1 MEGLELISFQ
11 IISTVG
17 TARSQYI
24 HAIKKAKNFAFEEAR
39 SLIQKGEEAFV
50 EGHKIHAQLIQQ
62 EASGQQASI
71 NLLIV
76 HAEDQ
81 LMSAEAFKIIAEEFI
96 DVYTMIYKHQKE
108 TA

>member
-11 IISTVG
+11 IISMVG

-24 HAIKKAKNFAFEEAR
+24 HAIRKAKEFEFEEAKAY
-39 SLIQKGEEAFV
+39 LHKGELAFI
-50 EGHKIHAQLIQQ
+50 EGHKIHAGLIQK
-62 EASGQQASI
+62 EAEGKHEEI

-96 DVYTMIYKHQKE
+96 DVYNMLYKQIDK
-108 TA
+108 A